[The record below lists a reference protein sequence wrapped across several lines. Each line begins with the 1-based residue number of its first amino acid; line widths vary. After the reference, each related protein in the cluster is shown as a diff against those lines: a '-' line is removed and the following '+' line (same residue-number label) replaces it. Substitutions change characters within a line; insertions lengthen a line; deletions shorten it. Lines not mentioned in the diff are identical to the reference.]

1 MRIYLADTESIIL
14 QMLKGFLEDLGHNV
28 LLANSG
34 DQLVHLLMNKRPMPH
49 VVIANVR
56 LDGWNSESLF
66 KRAHAACPDVPFIL
80 TTQHGVTLSPKA
92 AVSTGIFAYLR
103 KPILF
108 QELELLLQRVT
119 ETRRWERTANVNRT
133 SRTTYTT

>member
-14 QMLKGFLEDLGHNV
+14 QTLKGFLEELGHDV
-28 LLANSG
+28 LLAISG
-34 DQLVHLLMNKRPMPH
+34 DQLIHLLETQRPRPH
-49 VVIANVR
+49 VVIANVL

-119 ETRRWERTANVNRT
+119 ENRRWEQTANENRT
-133 SRTTYTT
+133 SRTAYTT